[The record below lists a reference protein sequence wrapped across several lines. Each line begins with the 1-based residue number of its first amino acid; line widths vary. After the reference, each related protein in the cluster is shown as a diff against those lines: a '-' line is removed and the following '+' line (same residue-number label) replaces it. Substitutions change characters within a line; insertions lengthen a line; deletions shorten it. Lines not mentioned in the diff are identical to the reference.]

1 MRKKLF
7 SLVIGPNL
15 TSCEVPREDVKI
27 DIEFMDKH
35 VRALARLNIAAGILG
50 LIVAIAVLYFFGGKD
65 GLLGISPSEK
75 EAGGIPLIAM
85 PFTGLYGF
93 GISIFMIL
101 LAAPM
106 VISGIGLLKF
116 APWARWLGIATNG
129 LNILNVPVGTIL
141 GMYALWVLM
150 SEEVEP
156 LFDDKPYSRD

>member
-1 MRKKLF
+1 
-7 SLVIGPNL
+7 
-15 TSCEVPREDVKI
+15 
-27 DIEFMDKH
+27 MDKH
-35 VRALARLNIAAGILG
+35 VRTLALLNIVAGILG
-50 LIVAIAVLYFFGGKD
+50 MLVAIAVLYFFGGKD

-85 PFTGLYGF
+85 PIAGLYGF

-116 APWARWLGIATNG
+116 EPWARWVGIATNG
-129 LNILNVPVGTIL
+129 LNILNVPMGTLL

-156 LFDDKPYSRD
+156 LFDDKPYNRD